1 MRKALAMI
9 VTSNYK
15 DTLFIHIHVSCFS
28 GILTLLKHPYP
39 RDVDEPDVYDS
50 IRVHTE
56 GGSKDDNEK
65 PTFAVSLIAHGI
77 S

>member
-1 MRKALAMI
+1 MYMYL
-9 VTSNYK
+9 VF
-15 DTLFIHIHVSCFS
+15 L

-39 RDVDEPDVYDS
+39 REVEEPDVYDS

-56 GGSKDDNEK
+56 GGSKDENEK
-65 PTFAVSLIAHGI
+65 PTFAVSLIGHGI